1 MAQSPDQ
8 VAPTASLNL
17 DGELWR
23 FAYAF
28 YGGKGV
34 SAACLALQAALGIDV
49 NFVLF
54 GAYALV
60 ERGILLDHND
70 IGVIDDLV
78 RDWRSEIVHTLR
90 RLRTRLRGGPAPAP
104 SSTTEP
110 LRNRIK
116 AAEIDAEQIE
126 LAMLADWLDRQPPRP
141 TAGAADAKSLPLTV
155 ALYFAPDARFTSE
168 VEAALE
174 ILAQTIREAITKKNP
189 EP

>member
-1 MAQSPDQ
+1 MAQSPDPATQ
-8 VAPTASLNL
+8 ADALNL

-34 SAACLALQAALGIDV
+34 SPACLALQEALGIDV

-60 ERGILLDHND
+60 ERDFLLNAND
-70 IGVIDDLV
+70 LGTIDNLV
-78 RDWRSEIVHTLR
+78 RDWRSDIVHNLR
-90 RLRTRLRGGPAPAP
+90 RLRTRLRTGPVPAP
-104 SSTTEP
+104 SPATEP

-126 LAMLADWLDRQPPRP
+126 LAVLADWLDRQPPRP
-141 TAGAADAKSLPLTV
+141 AGSADAKSIPLRV
-155 ALYFAPDARFTSE
+155 ARHFAPDAQFTPE
-168 VEAALE
+168 VVAALDT
-174 ILAQTIREAITKKNP
+174 LAQAIRETITKKQS
-189 EP
+189 